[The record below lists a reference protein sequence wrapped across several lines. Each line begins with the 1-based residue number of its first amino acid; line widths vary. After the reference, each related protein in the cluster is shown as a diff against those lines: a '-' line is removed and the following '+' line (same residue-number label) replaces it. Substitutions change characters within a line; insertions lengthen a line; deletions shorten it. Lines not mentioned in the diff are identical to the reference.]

1 MSKSLDKALF
11 RQENK
16 SLKILKKIGIG
27 TLRVLPWLFVVCLL
41 GIIIYYPISCSV
53 THSNEYEK
61 IVESYNDTIRKTFP
75 TVKTVHYTIVNN
87 IKSDKEEYHVWV
99 KAENGNTYSISFPKN
114 KCAVH
119 IINNDSAYCVV
130 RLRKYKGYLMY
141 YDAHQHDTHDDDN
154 PQIIRRY
161 YHRKTNEFGLRDD
174 KPSNVQ
180 YDYFD
185 GYEVWYRFNATRL
198 IDYWNNQPFT
208 SDPMKPPYCV
218 RYFNSHTDI
227 YVNKF

>member
-1 MSKSLDKALF
+1 MSKSLDEALF
-11 RQENK
+11 RKENRF
-16 SLKILKKIGIG
+16 LKTLKKITVG
-27 TLRVLPWLFVVCLL
+27 TLRVLPWLFIGCV
-41 GIIIYYPISCSV
+41 GIALIYYPISC
-53 THSNEYEK
+53 TNRYSNEYQK

-75 TVKTVHYTIVNN
+75 TVKTVHYTIVNS

-114 KCAVH
+114 KCAIH

-141 YDAHQHDTHDDDN
+141 YNAHTHELCDENN
-154 PQIIRRY
+154 PQLRTSY
-161 YHRKTNEFGLRDD
+161 YHRRTNEFGLRDD
-174 KPSNVQ
+174 KPANVQ

-185 GYEVWYRFNATRL
+185 GHEVWYKFNAIKL

-208 SDPMKPPYCV
+208 SEPPKPPYSV